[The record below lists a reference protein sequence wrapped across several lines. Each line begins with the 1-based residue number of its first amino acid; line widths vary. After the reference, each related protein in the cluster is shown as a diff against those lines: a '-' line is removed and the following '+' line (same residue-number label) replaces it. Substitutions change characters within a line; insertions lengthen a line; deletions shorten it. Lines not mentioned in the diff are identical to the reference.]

1 MTLAGRE
8 AEREPF
14 PHLLPLLP
22 HPSSSTCPRAAY
34 RAMAGAEPRHQQLW
48 LLARELSKSAFLYGG
63 IDYPSDLTGLL
74 PELLTAPQTRHNLPR
89 Y

>member
-14 PHLLPLLP
+14 PHLLPLP
-22 HPSSSTCPRAAY
+22 PSSSTAPRAAF

-48 LLARELSKSAFLYGG
+48 LLARELSKSAFLNGG